1 MVSEL
6 QLFLV
11 DETGVFLLTRG
22 PTINQGEATAGA
34 DIREL
39 RIQLSQ
45 TEAWRERA
53 QVQLKEALDH
63 HKVHAEEERARRV
76 WRQNCRRL
84 EALDATLVE
93 KGKLF
98 DNLNHEITMGAVIR
112 EQQADVEEQRQEA
125 LNYAEYPHSEHSNVS
140 LSIAEIHLGYS
151 AGYDRQDGCF
161 LSSCRGGGSS
171 WELGEQIE

>member
-1 MVSEL
+1 M
-6 QLFLV
+6 
-11 DETGVFLLTRG
+11 
-22 PTINQGEATAGA
+22 
-34 DIREL
+34 
-39 RIQLSQ
+39 
-45 TEAWRERA
+45 
-53 QVQLKEALDH
+53 QLKEALDH

-125 LNYAEYPHSEHSNVS
+125 LNYAEYPHSEHSNFS
-140 LSIAEIHLGYS
+140 LVNGWTFEHQFRLLGTTVTLTPFS
-151 AGYDRQDGCF
+151 FSPARLLVPALVC
-161 LSSCRGGGSS
+161 GSV
-171 WELGEQIE
+171 Q